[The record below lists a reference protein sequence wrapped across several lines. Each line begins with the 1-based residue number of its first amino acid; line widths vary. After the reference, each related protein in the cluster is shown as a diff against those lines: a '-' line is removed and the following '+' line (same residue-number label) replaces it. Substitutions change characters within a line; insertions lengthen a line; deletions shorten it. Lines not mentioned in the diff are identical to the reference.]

1 MTDKP
6 EDTGAAAERI
16 IQLLGKRVT
25 VTNPD
30 LPSASWTGVLTG
42 RYDEPVLTLE
52 MADGSDRA
60 LPQRFDIAEAGP
72 DDDEVLARYAA
83 ELPGM
88 PPEACENC
96 RAQSALDEMRAA
108 LRCVLLPWMESQDD
122 TMTARRLRTT
132 LEAGMDEV
140 EDLIKFASQLDPKR
154 LGPRFGQERV
164 IRNHLHSER
173 HRAFRLSRC
182 DPGTRASRRE
192 AHRPAA

>member
-1 MTDKP
+1 MSESDSTGSKP
-6 EDTGAAAERI
+6 RDDSKVLQIR
-16 IQLLGKRVT
+16 QLLGERVT

-30 LPSASWTGVLTG
+30 NPGGSWTGVLTG

-140 EDLIKFASQLDPKR
+140 EDLIKFASC
-154 LGPRFGQERV
+154 G
-164 IRNHLHSER
+164 
-173 HRAFRLSRC
+173 
-182 DPGTRASRRE
+182 
-192 AHRPAA
+192 